1 MTISRPQRVTQRSIA
16 ELAGVSQATV
26 SLMLNGK
33 ADATTRIPDETRRR
47 VLEVIRQTTY
57 VADPAARRLAGVGN
71 DILGVFTYES
81 AFPNESVDFYTPLL
95 TGIEAKAESLGCDL
109 LLFTSAPVTDGRRRI
124 FHENNRLRLADGCLL
139 LGREMDA
146 DELTRLVDSEF
157 PFVAIGRRDAADGR
171 VPYVGVDYTAATA
184 SLARMAADAGHREV
198 VQIALP
204 GNAESG
210 RDRAAGLQREFDAV
224 GVEIER
230 IVSDGSD
237 LAAAWSMVQKLSP
250 TLLIVEE
257 PAHASVIAN
266 HAIASGVSIP
276 ADLSMIVLGD
286 LARPEKNAI
295 DFTRLS
301 PPRAELGSQ
310 AVALLDQILHGQN
323 RTGASDHDELPMQML
338 LDCTIVTGSTLSTP
352 RNKGT
357 SL

>member
-1 MTISRPQRVTQRSIA
+1 MTISRPPRVTQRSIA

-26 SLMLNGK
+26 SLVLNGK

-81 AFPNESVDFYTPLL
+81 AFPNETVDFYTPLL

-109 LLFTSAPVTDGRRRI
+109 LLFTSAPVTGGHRRI

-146 DELTRLVDSEF
+146 DELTRLVDGEF

-171 VPYVGVDYTAATA
+171 VPYVGVDYASATA
-184 SLARMAADAGHREV
+184 SLAQMAVESGHRNI

-204 GNAESG
+204 GEAESG
-210 RDRAAGLQREFDAV
+210 RDRAAGLQREFDTAGIRV
-224 GVEIER
+224 TT

-237 LAAAWSMVQKLSP
+237 LGAAWRSVRELSP

-257 PAHASVIAN
+257 AGHAAVIGDLAV
-266 HAIASGVSIP
+266 ASGVSIP
-276 ADLSMIVLGD
+276 DDLSVIVLSD
-286 LARPEKNAI
+286 LVRPEKDAI

-310 AVALLDQILHGQN
+310 AVALLNQILHGAD
-323 RTGASDHDELPMQML
+323 GDALPMQML
-338 LDCTIVTGSTLSTP
+338 LNCTIVPGSTLSTP
-352 RNKGT
+352 RPEGT